1 MKKILEKANKS
12 FGAEDSP
19 KTNPEKKR
27 EKMHKS
33 RNETTK
39 GKDRYEIERIRLFH
53 QLMDQL
59 SISTGLSDEEI
70 NSVIEKAVLE
80 RDSNIYLS
88 VEEKHRMKKELLHSF
103 RGLDILSE
111 LLEDEEISEIM
122 INGKDS
128 IFVEKNGRIFQR
140 EETFESEE
148 RLRNVIQQ
156 IVSNCNRIVNET
168 VPIVDARLEDGS
180 RVNVVLPP
188 VALNG
193 AVMTIRKFPKE
204 FFTMDKLIQME
215 SITKEAVEFLDML
228 VKARYNIFISGGTG
242 SGKTT
247 FLNVLSSFIPADD
260 RVITIEDSAE
270 LQLNGISNLVRLETR
285 NANVEGE
292 NAIPMAELIKAALRM
307 RPTRII
313 VGEVRDAAAMDMCNS
328 MLTGHD
334 GSLSTG
340 HGNSAKEMMLRL
352 ETMILMGY
360 DMPVLAIRQQI
371 AAAIDIVI
379 HLGRLRDNSRRV
391 LEISEVDG
399 VKDGEICLNPLFRFE
414 ETTASGKLMES
425 RKVYGKLTKIGEINH
440 RQKLIQSGMWR
451 RYTDGEENRL

>member
-1 MKKILEKANKS
+1 MTEKIEK
-12 FGAEDSP
+12 
-19 KTNPEKKR
+19 EKVQLQK
-27 EKMHKS
+27 
-33 RNETTK
+33 
-39 GKDRYEIERIRLFH
+39 
-53 QLMDQL
+53 QLMGKLNLNQNL
-59 SISTGLSDEEI
+59 TDEEI
-70 NSVIEKAVLE
+70 YERIEQEILDRS
-80 RDSNIYLS
+80 RDIYLS
-88 VEEKHRMKKELLHSF
+88 ITEKQMLKKELFNAF
-103 RGLDILSE
+103 RRLDILSG

-122 INGKDS
+122 INGADH
-128 IFVEKNGRIFQR
+128 IFIEKKGKLIQVED
-140 EETFESEE
+140 TFSGEE

-156 IVSNCNRIVNET
+156 IVSSCNRIVNET

-188 VALNG
+188 VALDG

-204 FFTMDKLIQME
+204 YFTMERLIGME
-215 SITKEAVEFLDML
+215 SITAEAADFLKIL

-247 FLNVLSSFIPADD
+247 FLNILSSYIPSEE

-270 LQLNGISNLVRLETR
+270 LQLNGLPNLVRLETR

-292 NAIPMAELIKAALRM
+292 NAITMSQLIKTALRM

-313 VGEVRDAAAMDMCNS
+313 VGEVRDAAAMDMANS

-371 AAAIDIVI
+371 AAAIDIVV

-391 LEISEVDG
+391 LEICEVTG
-399 VKDGEICLNPLFRFE
+399 VEDGEICLHPLYEFCEYSE
-414 ETTASGKLMES
+414 EDGKVIGKLEKREMLVGD
-425 RKVYGKLTKIGEINH
+425 RKL
-440 RQKLIQSGMWR
+440 LQSGWKGG
-451 RYTDGEENRL
+451 YV